1 MPLNAWEIHVVEDGS
16 LEGHGPKIKRNVNQ
30 EVSMRFIP
38 IISLSILVL
47 LLTAC
52 SADTGSSV
60 NASANLS
67 QDQPHQDI
75 AALPL
80 TDSGLSLLVKDYT
93 YTPKPQADPGVCL
106 KIAFRQLCV
115 LSLIQI

>member
-1 MPLNAWEIHVVEDGS
+1 
-16 LEGHGPKIKRNVNQ
+16 
-30 EVSMRFIP
+30 MRFIP
-38 IISLSILVL
+38 IISLSILIL

-60 NASANLS
+60 NASANQS

-115 LSLIQI
+115 PGAALIYNLYVFIISSRKGGSTIESDSISRKK